1 MEDVQLIISKNVR
14 LLRDQKKLSL
24 EKMAELTG
32 VSKTMIGQI
41 ERGESTPTITTLWKI
56 ANGLKVSFS
65 ELIYAPQPEIKVV
78 RKEKAQVLTE
88 DDGRYR
94 VYTTFPFD
102 DRGKFE
108 MYRVEID
115 RGGSLR
121 ANEHIGGTEEL
132 ITVFEGVLDLSI
144 GDEQYTLKAGDS
156 IRFKADRTHTYKQ
169 SGEQMVRMQMILY
182 YPQEKS

>member
-1 MEDVQLIISKNVR
+1 MEDVQSIISKNVR

-65 ELIYAPQPEIKVV
+65 ELIHAPQPEIKVV
-78 RKEKAQVLTE
+78 RNEDAQILTE

-102 DRGKFE
+102 DRGNLKC
-108 MYRVEID
+108 
-115 RGGSLR
+115 
-121 ANEHIGGTEEL
+121 TE
-132 ITVFEGVLDLSI
+132 
-144 GDEQYTLKAGDS
+144 
-156 IRFKADRTHTYKQ
+156 
-169 SGEQMVRMQMILY
+169 
-182 YPQEKS
+182 

>member
-1 MEDVQLIISKNVR
+1 MEDVQSIISKNVR
-14 LLRDQKKLSL
+14 QLRDQKKLSL

-78 RKEKAQVLTE
+78 RKEDGQVLTE

-102 DRGKFE
+102 DWGKFE
-108 MYRVEID
+108 VYQVEID
-115 RGGSLR
+115 PGGSLY

-132 ITVFEGVLDLSI
+132 ITVFEGALDLSI
-144 GDEQYTLKAGDS
+144 GDEQYILKAGDS
-156 IRFKADRTHTYKQ
+156 IRFKADRMHAYKQ
-169 SGEQMVRMQMILY
+169 TGEQMVRMQMILY
-182 YPQEKS
+182 YPHEKS

>member
-1 MEDVQLIISKNVR
+1 MEDVQSIISKNVK

-78 RKEKAQVLTE
+78 RKEDGQVLTE
-88 DDGRYR
+88 DEGRYR

-102 DRGKFE
+102 DRRKFE
-108 MYRVEID
+108 VYQVEID
-115 RGGSLR
+115 LSGSLR
-121 ANEHIGGTEEL
+121 ADEHIGGTEEL
-132 ITVFEGVLDLSI
+132 ITVFEGVLDLTI
-144 GDEQYTLKAGDS
+144 GDERYTLTAGDS
-156 IRFKADRTHTYKQ
+156 IRFKADRAHEYKQ
-169 SGEQMVRMQMILY
+169 SGEHMVRLQMILY
-182 YPQEKS
+182 YPN